1 MKEVTHGKKYY
12 DMHYWGF
19 LLIHIACVSTKSLVK
34 SLILAN
40 HQREMGDE
48 FLFSLFPFSSQLT
61 GHRVLKRLKYDLNC
75 HGFAL

>member
-1 MKEVTHGKKYY
+1 MKEVTRSKKYY
-12 DMHYWGF
+12 DM
-19 LLIHIACVSTKSLVK
+19 LILIHIACVSTKSLVK
-34 SLILAN
+34 SLILGN
-40 HQREMGDE
+40 HQRKMGDE